1 MKFKNLSCDDAREMG
16 KKVRELTDIIC
27 KKCDKHSD
35 LTEIIKRQSDII
47 ELQKVAIK
55 QKDTEIAILLRKKE
69 ALRDE
74 VEELHGVIAS
84 IYKQLKELEFL
95 VEMMEVNEN
104 A

>member
-16 KKVRELTDIIC
+16 AKVRELADIFC
-27 KKCDKHSD
+27 RKCDKHSE
-35 LTEIIKRQSDII
+35 LTETIKRQM
-47 ELQKVAIK
+47 EVIK
-55 QKDTEIAILLRKKE
+55 QKDTEIDILIRKKE
-69 ALRDE
+69 ALQDK
-74 VEELHGVIAS
+74 VEELQGVIAS

>member
-27 KKCDKHSD
+27 KKCDKHSE
-35 LTEIIKRQSDII
+35 LTETIK
-47 ELQKVAIK
+47 LQNETIKLQREVIK
-55 QKDTEIAILLRKKE
+55 QRDTEIAILIRKKE

-74 VEELHGVIAS
+74 IEEKQSIIERTYERLRVLEYVVEN
-84 IYKQLKELEFL
+84 
-95 VEMMEVNEN
+95 MEGNEN